1 MAAVVRAPVYLIF
14 AAAVCIA
21 AVVVPPVVTRVAVA
35 VVMPRRVRAAAVLGT
50 CRGTGTIAARLAQPL
65 AVILMRTGMTREQ
78 TVCEGLHAFDATEEQ
93 IATRLQFSIVT
104 FITDITV
111 TTITITTV
119 TDIAVTTIAITTVT
133 VTHFPVVA
141 FLLCV
146 HKTTPI
152 THKIFNPKTS

>member
-78 TVCEGLHAFDATEEQ
+78 TVREGLHAFDATEER
-93 IATRLQFSIVT
+93 IATWQCLCAVCGCSKVIAST
-104 FITDITV
+104 C
-111 TTITITTV
+111 TT
-119 TDIAVTTIAITTVT
+119 
-133 VTHFPVVA
+133 
-141 FLLCV
+141 LL
-146 HKTTPI
+146 
-152 THKIFNPKTS
+152 